1 MKFSFSRNNKT
12 NLHLDY
18 EYVIKTV
25 IIGDACTG
33 KSSLMKRYINNV
45 FIENN
50 YCSTIGIDLGIKR
63 LTVSDDNMKKNK
75 EKNIYNVKAQIWDTA
90 GQERFKSIAHSYY
103 RCMKIGIV
111 CFDYTRFQNSD
122 DENNSMIN
130 VIKWIYEINKHSPDD
145 NVCIYVI
152 GTKVDTHDKKYNIST
167 DEINKHIDRI
177 TNYENL
183 NIKFM
188 GWCSA
193 RNNIYIDNYQ
203 DIDKYYNTLNTSV
216 TPDKLNIIPTIN
228 DMFEKIIFDHIETS
242 EKIIQD
248 KQDNSKIYDLTDYE
262 SFSTE
267 VSDQSCCAIS

>member
-33 KSSLMKRYINNV
+33 KSSLMKRYIDNV

-50 YCSTIGIDLGIKR
+50 YRSTIGIDLGIKR
-63 LTVSDDNMKKNK
+63 LTVSDDNMKKTK

-122 DENNSMIN
+122 DENNSMID
-130 VIKWIYEINKHSPDD
+130 VTKWIYEINKHSPDD

-152 GTKVDTHDKKYNIST
+152 GTKVDAHDKKYNIST

-177 TNYENL
+177 TNYENM

-188 GWCSA
+188 GWCSS
-193 RNNIYIDNYQ
+193 RNNIYIDKYQ
-203 DIDKYYNTLNTSV
+203 DIDKYYNIINTSV
-216 TPDKLNIIPTIN
+216 IPDKINTIPTID
-228 DMFEKIIFDHIETS
+228 DMFEKIIIDYIETS
-242 EKIIQD
+242 EKNIKD
-248 KQDNSKIYDLTDYE
+248 KENNSGIYDLAYYD

-267 VSDQSCCAIS
+267 VSDQSCCSIS